1 MSQEPPV
8 SVKRK
13 GSWRGAL
20 LRWVAQRYGL
30 GRADPYITALS
41 GLARTPEV
49 AFPKEL
55 VPMLATQSA
64 RALLAAQV
72 FQAGPHYVWPY
83 WVERQLDPRDPAYL
97 PRAMCPLWHN
107 LTHRNW
113 TAIGVPDGLHEGVV
127 DPRGLLMAQRGAW
140 SLDTAVL
147 FPGADEAVTSQS
159 PAPDASALDGKAL
172 KGAALC
178 APSRLKEGY
187 EQTMA
192 PDLPLVTGRFQAGP
206 LEVTQQAWAERM
218 GAAQMARLTVTV
230 KASARAEAWLALSLR
245 PYNPEGPAVVNR
257 IDASADGWLVESVP
271 AVVLEGDADRM
282 TLSTFWDGDALFSA
296 ANDELPFIEC
306 AAGQA
311 SAAAFWK
318 LHLKPGEQRVVRAAA
333 FIDPLEANAQTASQ
347 VRAMLSAMPE
357 DEAGPSRDVRSRWR
371 EKRNEG
377 GRIELPDRELQ
388 RVFEQAHTTLLVL
401 DDVDSIKP
409 GPFTYHQHWF
419 RDSAYLV
426 TALAR
431 LGHRTAARQKLADYN
446 ARQDKDGFYRSQEG
460 EWDSN
465 GQAIWTLVEHD
476 KLFGDEKL
484 LKENWAA
491 IERGAR
497 WIMMKRREGT
507 RPPGASGLLP
517 AGISAEHLGPHDYYF
532 WDDFWGVAGLRG
544 AAYSARR
551 LGHEGFAKLF
561 DDEADLFLGE
571 IELALKFAR
580 DRGAASE
587 PGRDAMPAAP
597 QRRFDAGMIGNVA
610 SVYPLS
616 LFEPDDARVTDTLK
630 LLEERFFVDDAF
642 LQAMVHSGYN
652 PYLTLQ
658 CAQVYLARRDRESAW
673 RLLRRVQQLATSTGT
688 WPEAVHPRTLGGCM
702 GDGCHGWSAAEL
714 VLFVRNALLVEER
727 ERLVITPV
735 FPDEWR
741 RGVAAMDM
749 PTHFGR
755 CSLSIEGDDAGK
767 LSLRLELEARRT
779 PEAIV
784 WRLPAPASFVVVD
797 GERRDDL
804 VGQEQ
809 LVLPPT
815 ARKVDVSA

>member
-1 MSQEPPV
+1 MSQEPAV
-8 SVKRK
+8 SIKRK
-13 GSWRGAL
+13 GTWRGAV
-20 LRWVAQRYGL
+20 LRWFAQRWGL

-55 VPMLATQSA
+55 VPMIATQSA

-72 FQAGPHYVWPY
+72 FQAGPHWVWPY

-147 FPGADEAVTSQS
+147 LPGGEEH
-159 PAPDASALDGKAL
+159 
-172 KGAALC
+172 
-178 APSRLKEGY
+178 APSKLKEGY
-187 EQTMA
+187 EQSMA
-192 PDLPLVTGRFQAGP
+192 PDMPLVVGRFRAGP
-206 LEVTQQAWAERM
+206 LEVTQRAWAERM
-218 GAAQMARLTVTV
+218 GAAQMARFTVTL
-230 KASARAEAWLALSLR
+230 KALERVPEGWVAISLR
-245 PYNPEGPAVVNR
+245 PYNPEGPAVVHR
-257 IDASADGWLVESVP
+257 IDASKDGWVVDGAH

-282 TLSTFWDGDALFSA
+282 TLSSFWEGDALFT
-296 ANDELPFIEC
+296 DEEDTLPFVEC
-306 AAGQA
+306 EAGQA
-311 SAAAFWK
+311 SAAAFWR
-318 LHLKPGEQRVVRAAA
+318 LDLQPGEERVVQAAA

-347 VRAMLSAMPE
+347 VRAMLSAQPE
-357 DEAGPSRDVRSRWR
+357 DEGGPSREVRSRWR
-371 EKRNEG
+371 EKRHEG
-377 GRIELPDRELQ
+377 ARVELPDRELQ

-431 LGHRTAARQKLADYN
+431 LGHRTAARQKLSDYN

-476 KLFGDEKL
+476 KLFADDKL

-497 WIMMKRREGT
+497 WIAAKRREGA
-507 RPPGASGLLP
+507 RPPGAAGLLP

-532 WDDFWGVAGLRG
+532 WDDFWGVAGLRA
-544 AAYSARR
+544 AAYAAKR
-551 LGHEGFAKLF
+551 LGLEGTARAFS
-561 DDEADLFLGE
+561 DEAELFLGE
-571 IELALKFAR
+571 IELALDFAR
-580 DRGAASE
+580 KRN
-587 PGRDAMPAAP
+587 GRRAMPAAP

-610 SVYPLS
+610 AVYPLEI
-616 LFEPDDARVTDTLK
+616 FEPRDERVVDTLRV
-630 LLEERFFVDDAF
+630 LEERFFVDDAF

-658 CAQVYLARRDRESAW
+658 CAQVYLAQRDRENAW
-673 RLLRRVQQLATSTGT
+673 RLLRRIQALASPTGT
-688 WPEAVHPRTLGGCM
+688 WPEAVHPITLGGCM

-714 VLFVRNALLVEER
+714 VLFVRNALLVEEN
-727 ERLVITPV
+727 ERLVITPI

-741 RGVAAMDM
+741 RGVGASDM

-755 CSLSIEGDDAGK
+755 CSLSVEGDDSGA
-767 LSLRLELEARRT
+767 LSLRLSLEERRR

-784 WRLPAPASFVVVD
+784 WRLPASASSVVVD

-804 VGQEQ
+804 VGQVE

-815 ARKVDVSA
+815 ARKVDVRA